1 MVIKKYLYAEN
12 GIHISNGI
20 NRTGRDRRI
29 AEEGWQTISEAVD
42 DYVVIKDN
50 FIEKRKVNEK

>member
-1 MVIKKYLYAEN
+1 MKYIYQ
-12 GIHISNGI
+12 IHISNGI

-42 DYVVIKDN
+42 DYFVMKDN
-50 FIEKRKVNEK
+50 FIEKRKANEK